1 MRGPPVLRL
10 TGNKDDTYVES
21 RTTGQRAVTGSRL
34 HTGSLVAFRRAGLAG
49 FFGVAFVLAGASVPQ
64 VPPPALRPTAHPTLP
79 ASPDDLWLAP
89 TPDQQ
94 ASAAVD
100 YAGLQEGVRRSIEG
114 DDREALPLVADPA
127 WAKTPLADYARFY
140 AGRTRLGLGRYAEAQ
155 QDFLALVD
163 ERPIGYLS
171 EGATLGAAEA
181 AEGLDQPE
189 VALRLYQTLAGR
201 KPAAPEQ
208 VWLKIGQM
216 AEAIDDRPR
225 AVEALLRVYYEC
237 PLSDE
242 AAQAVTDLRALGR
255 VAGAPGTRA
264 AYPRDLARA
273 DVLYRAGRVA
283 DARAAY
289 LDLRTLASGDER
301 TMIDV
306 RLASCELGLKR
317 YRTARDRVRRA
328 AERKSPFEAEARFLY
343 ARATGALG
351 RQKEFVTRMR
361 SLMRDFPGSPWSAAA
376 LDALATHYVVVDQDA
391 DAAEAFAQL
400 YANDPKGRYA
410 ERAAWKAGWWAW
422 RHRDYAGTTRF
433 FEGAAAGFP
442 RSNYRPSYLYWAGRA
457 RAQMGDTARARDRF
471 QIAVTDYGN
480 SDYGRLAATALA
492 ALPPAPPKTGSS
504 DLARPTDVRPPAA
517 APPPTAALVRRLV
530 AAGLY
535 DAALA
540 EIDYAARQWGPS
552 AVLDASRALVLYRQ
566 GDYRHA
572 IPFIKR
578 AYPQYLTADG
588 VRLPDEI
595 QKVIFPLDYWPLI
608 QKYAAAEHLDPYLV
622 AALVGQESAF
632 DASARSAANAYGLMQ
647 LVPATG
653 RLIGRS
659 IGMRRVTTRSLLDPD
674 TNLRLG
680 TAHFA
685 DLIEEFGALHLALAA
700 YNAGDQRVRAWVKER
715 PGLPVEEFI
724 DDIPY
729 PETQSYVRRILG
741 IVVDYRRLYGG
752 GQG

>member
-1 MRGPPVLRL
+1 M
-10 TGNKDDTYVES
+10 
-21 RTTGQRAVTGSRL
+21 
-34 HTGSLVAFRRAGLAG
+34 AFRRAGLAG
-49 FFGVAFVLAGASVPQ
+49 FFGLAFVLAGASAPQ
-64 VPPPALRPTAHPTLP
+64 APPPALRPTAHPTLP
-79 ASPDDLWLAP
+79 ASDEDLWLAP
-89 TPDQQ
+89 RPDQAAS
-94 ASAAVD
+94 ASAA
-100 YAGLQEGVRRSIEG
+100 YAGLQEGVRRLLEG
-114 DDREALPLVADPA
+114 DYREALPLLADPA

-140 AGRTRLGLGRYAEAQ
+140 AGRARLGLEQYAEAQ
-155 QDFLALVD
+155 QDFMTLVD
-163 ERPIGYLS
+163 EHPAGYLS

-189 VALRLYQTLAGR
+189 VALRLYETLAGR
-201 KPAAPEQ
+201 KPAAAEQ
-208 VWLKIGQM
+208 VWLKIGQT

-225 AVEALLRVYYEC
+225 AVEALLRVYYEY

-242 AAQAVTDLRALGR
+242 AAQAATELKALGR
-255 VAGAPGTRA
+255 VADAPGTRV

-273 DVLYRAGRVA
+273 DALYRAGRAA

-289 LDLRTLASGDER
+289 LDLRKLASGDER
-301 TMIDV
+301 TMVDV
-306 RLASCELGLKR
+306 RLASCELRLKR
-317 YRTARDRVRRA
+317 YRTARDRVRLA
-328 AERKSPFEAEARFLY
+328 AERTSPFEAEARYLY
-343 ARATGALG
+343 ARATRALG
-351 RQKEFVTRMR
+351 RHKEFVTRVR

-433 FEGAAAGFP
+433 FEGAAAAFP

-457 RAQMGDTARARDRF
+457 RAQMGDTALARDRL

-480 SDYGRLAATALA
+480 SYYGRLSATALA
-492 ALPPAPPKTGSS
+492 GLPPAPPERGPSA
-504 DLARPTDVRPPAA
+504 LARVSDVRPPAA
-517 APPPTAALVRRLV
+517 APPPTSARIRRLM
-530 AAGLY
+530 AAELY

-540 EIDYAARQWGPS
+540 EIDYAARQWGGS

-572 IPFIKR
+572 TPFIKR
-578 AYPQYLTADG
+578 AYPQYLTAGG

-595 QKVIFPLDYWPLI
+595 QKVIFPLDYWSLI
-608 QKYAAAEHLDPYLV
+608 QKYAAADHLDPYLV
-622 AALVGQESAF
+622 AAIVGQESAF

-659 IGMRRVTTRSLLDPD
+659 IGLRRVTTRSLLDPD

-685 DLIEEFGALHLALAA
+685 GLVEEFGALHLALAA
-700 YNAGDQRVRAWVKER
+700 YNAGDQRVREWVKER
-715 PGLPVEEFI
+715 PDLPVEDFI

-752 GQG
+752 AKD